1 MDGER
6 DCLILRVTARKAHAS
21 VFPVNRRIA
30 SMMTL
35 VARSTSCQ
43 TTLRLIPNCAP
54 SSGRT
59 KSTPITII
67 TP

>member
-1 MDGER
+1 MSMARLLRFKER
-6 DCLILRVTARKAHAS
+6 GRMRH
-21 VFPVNRRIA
+21 VFPVNRRIS